1 MSNNS
6 ITLRRRT
13 SYTFSTITVSLV
25 LFMIGASLY
34 FMLNAAKATNTVI
47 DNMKVVVILKK
58 STSESEVKKMIK
70 AISKNDLI
78 VESKY
83 ISSKDAEESFKK
95 FIGEDFT
102 LKLESNPLP
111 SSVEMQFN
119 NKINPKESFAK
130 LKKELKKF
138 KIIDE
143 ILYQESMMESVVSN
157 ITNLKIVLG
166 LFCII
171 LLFVSFIMID
181 NTIRMAVLSKRF
193 LIKSMLLI
201 GATRGF
207 IRRPFLL
214 KALMQSFLSTLFA
227 SLMLAVLI
235 IGLKRAI
242 PEVEI
247 IYENY
252 KILITIPIIMFIT
265 GTVVC
270 LFSTI
275 SAVNRYMKL
284 NENDLY
290 TY

>member
-1 MSNNS
+1 MASNS

-13 SYTFSTITVSLV
+13 AYTFSTISVSLV
-25 LFMIGASLY
+25 LFMIGAILY
-34 FMLNAAKATNTVI
+34 FMLNAAKATDTII
-47 DNMKVVVILKK
+47 DNMKVVVVLKK
-58 STSESEVKKMIK
+58 GTSEAKVEKMIK
-70 AISKNDLI
+70 AVKKGGLVVKTN
-78 VESKY
+78 Y
-83 ISSKDAEESFKK
+83 ISPVEAEESFKK
-95 FIGEDFT
+95 FIGEDFA
-102 LKLESNPLP
+102 LKLGSNPLP
-111 SSVEMQFN
+111 ASVDMHFN
-119 NKINPKESFAK
+119 RKKDPQKSIVL
-130 LKKELKKF
+130 LKKELAKYR
-138 KIIDE
+138 IVDE
-143 ILYQESMMESVVSN
+143 ILYQETLMKSVISN
-157 ITNLKIVLG
+157 ITNFKIVLAI
-166 LFCII
+166 FCLI
-171 LLFVSFIMID
+171 LLFVSYIMID

-193 LIKSMLLI
+193 LIKTMLLI

-207 IRRPFLL
+207 IRRPFVL
-214 KALMQSFLSTLFA
+214 KAILQSFLSTLFA

>member
-207 IRRPFLL
+207 IRRPFIA
-214 KALMQSFLSTLFA
+214 KALLQSFLSTLFA

-252 KILITIPIIMFIT
+252 KILITIPIAMFII
-265 GTVVC
+265 GTIIC
-270 LFSTI
+270 LISTI

>member
-138 KIIDE
+138 KIVDE